1 MSPSKCE
8 VRAEITYRVYN
19 VAIGY
24 SFKEKAL
31 LCPSVGIGRQSGLRN
46 RGLNGL
52 RVRVSPWVQREKQKV
67 IISAAVS
74 SSWLERRHRAEGDRF
89 ESCTVVVK

>member
-1 MSPSKCE
+1 MSQSKCE

-52 RVRVSPWVQREKQKV
+52 RVRVSPWVQQRTFSSVGSERYPYKV
-67 IISAAVS
+67 DVGGSNPSKCTIIGRWPS
-74 SSWLERRHRAEGDRF
+74 G
-89 ESCTVVVK
+89 

>member
-1 MSPSKCE
+1 MSE
-8 VRAEITYRVYN
+8 VRAEITYRVIYN

-46 RGLNGL
+46 RG
-52 RVRVSPWVQREKQKV
+52 
-67 IISAAVS
+67 IYA
-74 SSWLERRHRAEGDRF
+74 
-89 ESCTVVVK
+89 